1 MVAVSYCKHGVYVGG
16 CNPGPMSPETAAIVA
31 ANAAVPLKRGGA
43 ATRKWFAI
51 YRATLAAHDTRL
63 RVPIVP
69 PSAVGAR
76 INRITQRPEGA
87 RHAQEHL

>member
-1 MVAVSYCKHGVYVGG
+1 MK
-16 CNPGPMSPETAAIVA
+16 PETAAIVA